1 MSKLKEHFEQY
12 ALLSL
17 EKQDKL
23 SRLIGEHY
31 ADLDLDAGKVR
42 FGGELEFPFQVLGTE
57 SDNTLTWLWAWSEEQ
72 AEMPENLLR
81 SAKELRAWGE
91 REGISEFS
99 EPEIDL
105 NRADGQMISLIASAV
120 GKASCYYRDSY
131 QGGALFLL
139 LFGEAINSQP
149 PFDHGQLVHHLS
161 ELALTY
167 DFNQRKAL
175 LSYLRARNLTFVESG
190 RAVTGKLGSGE
201 MVDMEFDDQGKLLK
215 PLA

>member
-23 SRLIGEHY
+23 ARLVGEHLSE
-31 ADLDLDAGKVR
+31 LDLDAGKVR

-57 SDNTLTWLWAWSEEQ
+57 SDNTLTWHWAWSAEQ
-72 AEMPENLLR
+72 AEMPENLMR
-81 SAKELRAWGE
+81 SAEELRAWGE
-91 REGISEFS
+91 REGLPEFT

-105 NRADGQMISLIASAV
+105 SRADGQMISIIASAV

-139 LFGEAINSQP
+139 LFSGAVDSQP
-149 PFDHGQLVHHLS
+149 GLGLQRLIHHLR
-161 ELALTY
+161 ELASDY
-167 DFNQRKAL
+167 EVNPRKTL
-175 LSYLRARNLTFVESG
+175 LAYLRVKNLSSLESG
-190 RAVTGKLGSGE
+190 NKVACRLESGE
-201 MVDMEFDDQGKLLK
+201 MLNIEFDDHGRFIEGE
-215 PLA
+215 